1 MTSISKTS
9 LSERVYIGIFGKTN
23 SGKSTLLNYLTGQDT
38 AIVSPIE
45 GTTTDPIRKAMEIT
59 DFGPVVFIDT
69 AGTADETQ
77 LGKERYEKTL
87 AEIDKVDVFLYVL
100 SPGDDLEI
108 IPKFKDKPVI
118 YLAMKIDTGD
128 GEKILKDFAKKNPVG
143 VDLSSTKS
151 RDEIFGKIKALY
163 KKEDLTITKN
173 LVKKGDMVV
182 LVMPQDAAAPK
193 DRLIKPQVMTIR
205 EIIDKGA
212 SATCT
217 DLSNFETT
225 IKSLNKIDLIIT
237 DSQAFK
243 EVYEKKPNDVK
254 LTSFSVLFSAFK
266 GDLEYFVESA
276 QVLDGNIKN
285 ILIAE
290 ACSHPPV
297 DEDIGSVKIPK
308 LIKKTH
314 PDINIDFAR
323 GNDPI
328 AYEKYDL
335 IIACGSC
342 MFNRTHVLSRVE
354 KAKEAGTAM
363 TNYGIAIAKLNHIL
377 DKISLPDEK

>member
-23 SGKSTLLNYLTGQDT
+23 SGKSTLLNYLTGQDA

-143 VDLSSTKS
+143 VDLASTKS
-151 RDEIFGKIKALY
+151 RDEIFSKIKALY

-308 LIKKTH
+308 LIKRTH

-342 MFNRTHVLSRVE
+342 MFNRTHVLSRVA
-354 KAKEAGTAM
+354 KAKEAGIPM
-363 TNYGIAIAKLNHIL
+363 TNYGIAIAKLNGIL
-377 DKISLPDEK
+377 EKISLPDEK

>member
-1 MTSISKTS
+1 MTSTSKTGV
-9 LSERVYIGIFGKTN
+9 SERVHIGIFGKTN
-23 SGKSTLLNYLTGQDT
+23 SGKSSLLNYLTGTET
-38 AIVSPIE
+38 AIVSHVE

-69 AGTADETQ
+69 AGTYDRTQ
-77 LGKERYEKTL
+77 LGKERYAKTL

-108 IPKFKDKPVI
+108 IEKFKDKPIIFV
-118 YLAMKIDTGD
+118 AMKMDTGEGAEIIKSYLD
-128 GEKILKDFAKKNPVG
+128 KNPVG
-143 VDLSSTKS
+143 VDIRGLDS
-151 RDEIFGKIKALY
+151 RDEIFGKIRSLY
-163 KKEDLTITKN
+163 KKEDLSITKN

-182 LVMPQDAAAPK
+182 LVMPQDEAAPK
-193 DRLIKPQVMTIR
+193 DRIIKPQVMTIR

-212 SATCT
+212 SAICT
-217 DLSNFETT
+217 DLTNFDQT

-243 EVYEKKPNDVK
+243 EVYEKKPSCAK

-266 GDLEYFVESA
+266 GDLDYFVESA

-290 ACSHPPV
+290 ACTHPPIE
-297 DEDIGSVKIPK
+297 EDIGSVKIPR
-308 LIKKTH
+308 LIRKTH
-314 PDINIDFAR
+314 PDISIDFVR

-328 AYEKYDL
+328 DYQKYDL
-335 IIACGSC
+335 IISCGSC
-342 MFNRTHVLSRVE
+342 MFNRTYVLNRVA
-354 KAKEAGTAM
+354 KAKEFGTPM

-377 DKISLPDEK
+377 EKITLPE

>member
-1 MTSISKTS
+1 MTSTSKTGV
-9 LSERVYIGIFGKTN
+9 SERVHIGIFGKTN
-23 SGKSTLLNYLTGQDT
+23 SGKSSLLNYLTGTET
-38 AIVSPIE
+38 AIVSHVE

-69 AGTADETQ
+69 AGTYDRTQ
-77 LGKERYEKTL
+77 LGKERYAKTL

-100 SPGDDLEI
+100 SPCDELEI
-108 IPKFKDKPVI
+108 IEKFKDKPIIFV
-118 YLAMKIDTGD
+118 AMKMDTGEGAEIIKSYQD
-128 GEKILKDFAKKNPVG
+128 KNPVG
-143 VDLSSTKS
+143 VDIRGLDS
-151 RDEIFGKIKALY
+151 RDEIFGKIRSLY
-163 KKEDLTITKN
+163 KKEDLSITKN

-193 DRLIKPQVMTIR
+193 DRIIKPQVMTIR

-212 SATCT
+212 SAICT
-217 DLSNFETT
+217 DLTNFDQT

-243 EVYEKKPNDVK
+243 EVYEKKPSCAK

-266 GDLEYFVESA
+266 GDLDYFVESA

-290 ACSHPPV
+290 ACTHPPIE
-297 DEDIGSVKIPK
+297 EDIGSVKIPR
-308 LIKKTH
+308 LIRKTH
-314 PDINIDFAR
+314 PDISIDFVR

-328 AYEKYDL
+328 DYQKYDL
-335 IIACGSC
+335 IISCGSC
-342 MFNRTHVLSRVE
+342 MFNRTHVLNRVA
-354 KAKEAGTAM
+354 KAKEFGTPM

-377 DKISLPDEK
+377 EKITLPE